1 MRIAVPR
8 ESADGETRVAA
19 TPDTIQK
26 FVQTGNEV
34 AVQTGA
40 GEAAGHPDSQF
51 TEVGASITPD
61 FAATVSGADAVLKV
75 QKPTSEEIAQIPDS
89 SIVIGYLDPL
99 TDDATAQALTAKK

>member
-1 MRIAVPR
+1 MYSAAKNPYSDPRCRLRLRAEFSFHPIPPRIPTRYSMRIAVPR

-40 GEAAGHPDSQF
+40 GVAAGHPDSQF
-51 TEVGASITPD
+51 TEAGASITPD
-61 FAATVSGADAVLKV
+61 YAA
-75 QKPTSEEIAQIPDS
+75 
-89 SIVIGYLDPL
+89 
-99 TDDATAQALTAKK
+99 